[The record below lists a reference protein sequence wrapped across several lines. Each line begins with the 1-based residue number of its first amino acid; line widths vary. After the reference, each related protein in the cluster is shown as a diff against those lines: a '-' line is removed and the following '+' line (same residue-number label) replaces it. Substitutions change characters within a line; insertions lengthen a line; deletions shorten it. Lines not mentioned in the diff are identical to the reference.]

1 LIRAFVVATVCVAMF
16 AVLAPASFA
25 QVVDT
30 PPVDPGAGGPPADVP
45 PTPPVEQPPVVEPPP
60 EVAPPVDVLPD
71 PGPPSEPPQGSPP
84 EEITPEPPAERPRE
98 TPSARPDPT
107 RTPAASSTTQP
118 TAPVTTPADS
128 FAPPAPLPAGGG
140 GDDFA
145 WTEKG
150 DAFVYD
156 TGGSTGTGGKTAVLG
171 SFVHFGSI
179 ASASAGIATLDARER
194 AVRQAA
200 ARSNTGAGIVLVD
213 SSGNTMLFFR
223 LFGGGGGGGAALVML
238 VAFGLLTVYRLIP
251 PDRTQAF
258 RNSTALWRPSA
269 YVPPLEH
276 PG

>member
-16 AVLAPASFA
+16 AVWAAASYAQEVPPASGDPVAF
-25 QVVDT
+25 DPPPPPPPDPIPEPT
-30 PPVDPGAGGPPADVP
+30 PP
-45 PTPPVEQPPVVEPPP
+45 PTPDPIPDPTPPP
-60 EVAPPVDVLPD
+60 PDPPPPPTPDPPIQVLPD
-71 PGPPSEPPQGSPP
+71 PEPTPRVD
-84 EEITPEPPAERPRE
+84 PEPRQ
-98 TPSARPDPT
+98 DQQ
-107 RTPAASSTTQP
+107 RTPVASSTQTSTP
-118 TAPVTTPADS
+118 TAATPADS
-128 FAPPAPLPAGGG
+128 FAPPAPLPAGNG

-156 TGGSTGTGGKTAVLG
+156 TGGSRGTGGKTAVLG

-179 ASASAGIATLDARER
+179 ASASAGIATLNARER

-200 ARSNTGAGIVLVD
+200 AQSNTGAGIVLVD
-213 SSGNTMLFFR
+213 SSGNTMLFFN

-251 PDRTQAF
+251 PDRTRAF
-258 RNSTALWRPSA
+258 RNSTAVWRPSA
-269 YVPPLEH
+269 YVPPIEH